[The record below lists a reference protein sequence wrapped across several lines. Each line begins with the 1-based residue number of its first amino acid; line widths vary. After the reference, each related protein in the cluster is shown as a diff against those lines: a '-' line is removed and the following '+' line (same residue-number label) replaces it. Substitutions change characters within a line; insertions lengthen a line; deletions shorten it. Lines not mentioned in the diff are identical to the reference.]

1 MRLPE
6 KNNTLQSISDQI
18 AGATSR
24 GNLQVG
30 ITGAKMDSRKV
41 IPGDIYICIPGFHA
55 DGHDFAEAAVK
66 AGAAA
71 LAVERYLPLDV
82 PQIKVR
88 NIRQTAG
95 KIAAAVFGYPSQK
108 LELIGVTGTNGKTT
122 VTHLIESIAQENG
135 KKTGLIGTLGSRI
148 GNRGIPGQ
156 HTTPESAEIQDLL
169 NQMVEEGVNTAVMEV
184 SSHALDLGRI
194 VGCRFD
200 TAIFTNLT
208 QDHLDYHQS
217 MEEYLAAKGLLF
229 AQMSG
234 EKPGQKA
241 ILNAD
246 DQASEYLMTKTSC
259 RVVTYGIE
267 KKADYQAEKIV
278 LSDKGIYFDLVYKK
292 IREKVFFATPG
303 KFSVYN
309 VLAAYA
315 WALDNGYESEK
326 VQKALCN
333 LQGVPGRFQSI
344 RKGQPFLVIIDYAHT
359 PDGLENVL
367 STAREITGRRL
378 ITVFGCGGDRDRGKR
393 PLMAE
398 AASGW
403 SDYVIVTS
411 DNPRTEDPEKI
422 IGDILPGM
430 GKVDYEVIVDRRRAI
445 HRACTMAGEGD
456 TVLIAGK
463 GHEDYQIIGTSKIHF
478 DDKEEAS
485 AALRSK
491 GYAG

>member
-1 MRLPE
+1 
-6 KNNTLQSISDQI
+6 
-18 AGATSR
+18 
-24 GNLQVG
+24 
-30 ITGAKMDSRKV
+30 MDSRKV

-267 KKADYQAEKIV
+267 KKQITKQKRSCFQI
-278 LSDKGIYFDLVYKK
+278 KGYILTWSTRRSGKKYFSRLPESSAS
-292 IREKVFFATPG
+292 IMSWLLMPG
-303 KFSVYN
+303 
-309 VLAAYA
+309 L
-315 WALDNGYESEK
+315 W
-326 VQKALCN
+326 
-333 LQGVPGRFQSI
+333 
-344 RKGQPFLVIIDYAHT
+344 
-359 PDGLENVL
+359 
-367 STAREITGRRL
+367 
-378 ITVFGCGGDRDRGKR
+378 
-393 PLMAE
+393 
-398 AASGW
+398 
-403 SDYVIVTS
+403 
-411 DNPRTEDPEKI
+411 
-422 IGDILPGM
+422 
-430 GKVDYEVIVDRRRAI
+430 
-445 HRACTMAGEGD
+445 TMAMNR
-456 TVLIAGK
+456 K
-463 GHEDYQIIGTSKIHF
+463 RFKRH
-478 DDKEEAS
+478 
-485 AALRSK
+485 
-491 GYAG
+491 YAICRVYPVVFKVYGRVSLFW